1 MNLSPEAQR
10 RRSKPKTHTTM
21 LNQAITAACAQPDR
35 QRQIPMQMDRLSVL
49 TECTG
54 DLLDRLEERLCPIT
68 VPQPPTPV
76 KDPANMPISQEL
88 SAPQAEFV
96 ARMNDR
102 IDRAN
107 ARIESL
113 LRRIEM

>member
-1 MNLSPEAQR
+1 
-10 RRSKPKTHTTM
+10 
-21 LNQAITAACAQPDR
+21 
-35 QRQIPMQMDRLSVL
+35 MDRLSIV
-49 TECTG
+49 TERFG
-54 DLLDRLEERLCPIT
+54 ELLERLEERLSPIT
-68 VPQPPTPV
+68 APQPPTPV
-76 KDPANMPISQEL
+76 KDPVNVPISPDC

-113 LRRIEM
+113 LRRIEL